1 LAPAPADAS
10 PQVQGGAQHAGLGED
25 FVLLLA
31 ACAARLEAAYNEAAG
46 ATLGG
51 CLVLP
56 LKSGP
61 TGPAAISPE
70 GEAAS
75 TRRFC
80 FNDGIGVPL
89 GADLRPPRPAL
100 AAASRAGPGLVRFGS
115 SRDLVDEAIYYFR
128 SNVFFSSF
136 ELKGPA
142 DLVLVYLTVFM
153 QQCLVRAAGD
163 SAKTKASISS
173 ALHALTLT
181 APAIPGEA
189 GFLVPGPFYAAPAMA
204 EREPMR
210 TYLKQLRVTLVQRL
224 VAIIFDDE
232 DKLSKWWKPF
242 AKRRFMKIE

>member
-1 LAPAPADAS
+1 MPAYHS
-10 PQVQGGAQHAGLGED
+10 E
-25 FVLLLA
+25 
-31 ACAARLEAAYNEAAG
+31 YNEAAG

-70 GEAAS
+70 E
-75 TRRFC
+75 
-80 FNDGIGVPL
+80 
-89 GADLRPPRPAL
+89 
-100 AAASRAGPGLVRFGS
+100 FGS

-242 AKRRFMKIE
+242 AKRRFMKIEVS